1 MDIDK
6 RMLENAAKL
15 PEAQLQEIIG
25 AVVAAAGGSKM
36 QARAAAANS
45 GTIRNKLEG
54 ITDGEI
60 AELTKSI
67 DPQTM
72 AKILEAVKAKGGLDR
87 G

>member
-6 RMLENAAKL
+6 RLLENASKL

-25 AVVAAAGGSKM
+25 AVVAAAGGSKL

-45 GTIRNKLEG
+45 GKIRKKLES
-54 ITDGEI
+54 ITDDEI
-60 AELTKSI
+60 AELTNSI
-67 DPQTM
+67 DPQTLQ
-72 AKILEAVKAKGGLDR
+72 KILEAVKAKGGLDR